1 MSNLSKIALGTVQFG
16 IDYGIS
22 NKLGKPDQHVVKQI
36 LDFALVNEITTLDT
50 ASAYGD
56 SELVLGNY
64 GVSDFKVIT
73 KFLPQEVEKGIESS
87 FQDSLTKLKSKSV
100 YGYLAH
106 RADSIDVKT
115 WSFLKHLKKIGQVE
129 KIGYSLQSVSE
140 FEIANEKGFFPDLI
154 QVPFN
159 LLDNRFKKLCKKLSK
174 QGVEIHS
181 RSTFL
186 QGLFFM
192 NTEELQGLEEAIP
205 VISELQ
211 NTHSNQLAQ
220 YLLNYVLQ
228 QDFIDKVV
236 IGVQSKEQ
244 LSQNISEL
252 DYNVHIKDLDIV
264 LSEKI
269 LNPALWPKK

>member
-36 LDFALVNEITTLDT
+36 LDFALANEITTLDT

-64 GVSDFKVIT
+64 GISDFKVIT

-115 WSFLKHLKKIGQVE
+115 WSFLKHLKKQD
-129 KIGYSLQSVSE
+129 KL
-140 FEIANEKGFFPDLI
+140 
-154 QVPFN
+154 
-159 LLDNRFKKLCKKLSK
+159 KK
-174 QGVEIHS
+174 
-181 RSTFL
+181 
-186 QGLFFM
+186 
-192 NTEELQGLEEAIP
+192 
-205 VISELQ
+205 
-211 NTHSNQLAQ
+211 
-220 YLLNYVLQ
+220 
-228 QDFIDKVV
+228 
-236 IGVQSKEQ
+236 
-244 LSQNISEL
+244 
-252 DYNVHIKDLDIV
+252 
-264 LSEKI
+264 
-269 LNPALWPKK
+269 

>member
-1 MSNLSKIALGTVQFG
+1 MVFFKTSK
-16 IDYGIS
+16 
-22 NKLGKPDQHVVKQI
+22 
-36 LDFALVNEITTLDT
+36 
-50 ASAYGD
+50 
-56 SELVLGNY
+56 
-64 GVSDFKVIT
+64 
-73 KFLPQEVEKGIESS
+73 
-87 FQDSLTKLKSKSV
+87 
-100 YGYLAH
+100 
-106 RADSIDVKT
+106 KT
-115 WSFLKHLKKIGQVE
+115 GQVE

-140 FEIANEKGFFPDLI
+140 FERANGKGFFPDLI

-236 IGVQSKEQ
+236 IGGSIQRTTITK
-244 LSQNISEL
+244 
-252 DYNVHIKDLDIV
+252 YK
-264 LSEKI
+264 
-269 LNPALWPKK
+269 

>member
-36 LDFALVNEITTLDT
+36 LDFALANEITTLDT

-64 GVSDFKVIT
+64 GISDFKVIT

-115 WSFLKHLKKIGQVE
+115 WSFLKHLKKTGQVE

-140 FEIANEKGFFPDLI
+140 FERANGKGFFPDLI

-174 QGVEIHS
+174 QCVEIHS

>member
-36 LDFALVNEITTLDT
+36 LDFALANEITTLDT

-64 GVSDFKVIT
+64 GISYFKVIT

-115 WSFLKHLKKIGQVE
+115 WSFLKHLKKTGQVE

-140 FEIANEKGFFPDLI
+140 FERANGKGFFPDLI

-252 DYNVHIKDLDIV
+252 DYNVQIKDLDIV